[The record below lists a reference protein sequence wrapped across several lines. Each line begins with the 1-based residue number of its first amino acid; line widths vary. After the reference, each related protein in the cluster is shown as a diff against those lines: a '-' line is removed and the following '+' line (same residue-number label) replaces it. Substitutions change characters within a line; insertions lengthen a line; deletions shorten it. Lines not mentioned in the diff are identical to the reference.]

1 MSIVLITG
9 AAGSLGRYLVE
20 IYLKNG
26 YTVRAY
32 DNNEAALAQLKTNF
46 PDIRAIYGSITD
58 FNRLEQA
65 MVGVDIIISVAAMK
79 NLVITE
85 DNPKETIGTNIN
97 GTYNVAVAAVT
108 QKVKKA
114 IFISSDKAV
123 ESISLYGHSKLV
135 GESLWIWSNKHSKDT
150 IFSIIRSGNFKE
162 SQGNVF
168 EIWDRQIKNGPII
181 TLTDPQMERY
191 FIPTIDV
198 ARFVLQVEDI
208 MQGGEIYIPKMELY
222 NMHDLAKEYAKRYGC
237 GIKIIGTRE
246 GEKLLEKLYTQEE
259 STRIEEHKDYL
270 VIK

>member
-1 MSIVLITG
+1 MNIVLITG
-9 AAGSLGRYLVE
+9 AAGSLGRHLVNEYLQ
-20 IYLKNG
+20 NG
-26 YTVRAY
+26 YIVRAY

-58 FNRLEQA
+58 LNRLEQA
-65 MVGVDIIISVAAMK
+65 MVGVDSVISVAAMK
-79 NLVITE
+79 NLMITE
-85 DNPKETIGTNIN
+85 DNPKETIETNIN

-108 QKVKKA
+108 QKIRKA

-135 GESLWIWSNKHSKDT
+135 GESLWIWNNKHSKNT
-150 IFSIIRSGNFKE
+150 TFTIIRSGNFKE

-168 EIWDRQIKNGPII
+168 ETWDRQVKDGKKI

-222 NMHDLAKEYAKRYGC
+222 NMRDLADEYAKKHGC
-237 GIKIIGTRE
+237 GIKIIGVRE
-246 GEKLLEKLYTQEE
+246 GEKLIEKLYTQEE
-259 STRIEEHKDYL
+259 SSRLLHEPDYM